1 MASRK
6 ASASSYQPNKSF
18 FTFSDQE
25 ILTKIYATHV
35 YDNEKLDVESLL
47 IIAENILN
55 RATLAFDNALL
66 GTQETIEQWEEK
78 TPKASFSPPLCTLK
92 LISYEMNCKAGLSD
106 ENHEIAQE
114 TTLSILEKLSSYSW
128 DAKAV
133 LTLASFA
140 LEYGEF
146 YVLAQIQPS
155 DQLVNSVR
163 NLKRAPALLK
173 HATLQKHQQAF
184 VDLNKV
190 IRATLEVIK
199 CIFELEKLS
208 NYDTKVLNHIEVD
221 VYWAIITIVASTTQ
235 LSCIFSDEDKKQ
247 ELNDYAVKLK
257 SILPKLKNQIAICK
271 EQREETEAYRK
282 LVKLFQTSMEITEV
296 LTGLID
302 PTNKMQP
309 LNDWSTKELVDI
321 DVLKGKNVFLFISG
335 KEIPKDDISILNPFF
350 DKIVDWDQHKIL
362 WISVEKQWTED
373 MERKFEISSSKIY
386 RARYS
391 LTKASRK
398 FIEKEWHFR
407 VEPLVVVLSPQGK
420 VECMN
425 AIPMMRVC
433 EVDSFPLPFTIAAED
448 ILLNERGLIGL
459 VASHVHQNIITW
471 ITENKYI
478 FLYGGQNESIKQ
490 FTESA
495 NAITDYLKNRKGI
508 SIELVSVQDDNFLKR
523 FWSKIKNLFISM
535 THRVT
540 RTDSMMLKNIQKLS
554 SYEEKKEWA
563 VLTKGSSVII
573 IGGEIILKV
582 MKEFH
587 QWKNRLDNEDFPS
600 VFSDWYTKLERDDH
614 YPICYHINVPYN
626 SGKIS
631 EIMNCSGCGRIM
643 ETYIGFKC
651 CHVDGAAKPKALS

>member
-6 ASASSYQPNKSF
+6 ASASSYQPNKSL
-18 FTFSDQE
+18 FTLSDQE
-25 ILTKIYATHV
+25 ILTKIYAPTSIM
-35 YDNEKLDVESLL
+35 KSWMFESLL

-92 LISYEMNCKAGLSD
+92 LISYEMNCKAGPSD
-106 ENHEIAQE
+106 EIAHE

-146 YVLAQIQPS
+146 CVLAQIQPS

-163 NLKRAPALLK
+163 TLKRAPVLLK

-247 ELNDYAVKLK
+247 ELNHYAVKLNV
-257 SILPKLKNQIAICK
+257 ILPKLKNQIAICK
-271 EQREETEAYRK
+271 EQRAETEAYEK
-282 LVKLFQTSMEITEV
+282 LVELFRTSKEITEV

-309 LNDWSTKELVDI
+309 LNDWFYKRT
-321 DVLKGKNVFLFISG
+321 
-335 KEIPKDDISILNPFF
+335 
-350 DKIVDWDQHKIL
+350 
-362 WISVEKQWTED
+362 D

-386 RARYS
+386 IARYS

-425 AIPMMRVC
+425 AIHMMRVC
-433 EVDSFPLPFTIAAED
+433 EVDSFPLPFTIAAEET
-448 ILLNERGLIGL
+448 LLKERGLIGL
-459 VASHVHQNIITW
+459 AASHVHQDIKTW
-471 ITENKYI
+471 
-478 FLYGGQNESIKQ
+478 
-490 FTESA
+490 
-495 NAITDYLKNRKGI
+495 GI
-508 SIELVSVQDDNFLKR
+508 SIELVPVQDDNVLKR
-523 FWSKIKNLFISM
+523 FWSKIKNLFISR
-535 THRVT
+535 TQRVT
-540 RTDSMMLKNIQKLS
+540 KTDPMMIKNIQKLS

-563 VLTKGSSVII
+563 VLTKGSSIKI

-587 QWKNRLDNEDFPS
+587 EWKNRLDKEDFES
-600 VFSDWYTKLERDDH
+600 VFSEWHTKLERDDRYH
-614 YPICYHINVPYN
+614 ICYHINVPYN

-631 EIMNCSGCGRIM
+631 EIMNCSSCGSIM